1 MVKSGFRLTLGVWF
15 LWLSGA
21 AYAQGVG
28 VELQM
33 TTAAPA
39 SGIRSMGMGGVFV
52 TLSDPANLRNPAM
65 LLDLPGDPAR
75 VQRHWVALG
84 GVIDRETG
92 ADHAI
97 LSATVTAVRPG
108 REAFLTRLVR
118 LRSGRYAFQPP
129 GQPLLTRRDRF
140 DALFL
145 GYGRCLS
152 SRTALGLVT
161 STSLNRVDLFNPA
174 TGTLVSALDVKTELG
189 FELGLRHRLTSRWT
203 LGAGFARRDLEERT
217 YPVDPSQVQVV
228 DFRADI
234 FRVGVSFAADARTL
248 LALEYGGLEV
258 KNRTTGEKA
267 DDRRYYLGGE
277 RYLTDWLALR
287 VGSFGDALS
296 LGLGYRSGGWQ
307 VDYAYVKDLNKDSA
321 EDLLG
326 RPVPSSDTH
335 FVSVRRAW

>member
-118 LRSGRYAFQPP
+118 LRSGRYAFQ
-129 GQPLLTRRDRF
+129 
-140 DALFL
+140 
-145 GYGRCLS
+145 
-152 SRTALGLVT
+152 
-161 STSLNRVDLFNPA
+161 
-174 TGTLVSALDVKTELG
+174 
-189 FELGLRHRLTSRWT
+189 
-203 LGAGFARRDLEERT
+203 
-217 YPVDPSQVQVV
+217 
-228 DFRADI
+228 
-234 FRVGVSFAADARTL
+234 
-248 LALEYGGLEV
+248 
-258 KNRTTGEKA
+258 
-267 DDRRYYLGGE
+267 
-277 RYLTDWLALR
+277 
-287 VGSFGDALS
+287 
-296 LGLGYRSGGWQ
+296 
-307 VDYAYVKDLNKDSA
+307 
-321 EDLLG
+321 
-326 RPVPSSDTH
+326 
-335 FVSVRRAW
+335 